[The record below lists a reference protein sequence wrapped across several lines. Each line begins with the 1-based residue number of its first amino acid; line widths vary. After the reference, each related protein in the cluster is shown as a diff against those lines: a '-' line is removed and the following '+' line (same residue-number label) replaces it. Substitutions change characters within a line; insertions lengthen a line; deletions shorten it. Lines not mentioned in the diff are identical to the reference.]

1 MIKIIIIDG
10 DKSNDSLDSQLRL
23 LLIEDVVPLVDD
35 ELESVHLLVQ
45 TSALVQLRP
54 GVVCRIW

>member
-1 MIKIIIIDG
+1 MVINQD
-10 DKSNDSLDSQLRL
+10 LLYSQLRL
-23 LLIEDVVPLVDD
+23 LLVEDVVSLVDD

-45 TSALVQLRP
+45 TAALVQLRP

>member
-1 MIKIIIIDG
+1 MVINQD
-10 DKSNDSLDSQLRL
+10 LLYSQLRL

-54 GVVCRIW
+54 RVVCRIW

>member
-1 MIKIIIIDG
+1 MINQDY
-10 DKSNDSLDSQLRL
+10 LLYSQLRL